1 MELLVLFP
9 LTAPFYL
16 NPGASGLGYI
26 ATLKLSVGHL
36 KRGYG
41 LRAGGDCFL

>member
-9 LTAPFYL
+9 LTAPLYL

-41 LRAGGDCFL
+41 LRA